1 MANDKN
7 DTSLDDSLDE
17 LLRELNATPE
27 QPASTTATST
37 PSTTTTTTTTTAP
50 TNNALY
56 KLSSFPTE
64 MSCTDAF
71 NELVACYSVGG
82 QMRHIYRYG
91 GISYCKDPWKKLKF
105 CMRMKTSVTTSPE
118 DEAKKVALY
127 YMEKLAQQ
135 KKEGGSSEDIWK
147 VRTVPIKDPFQ
158 GGNNNNGSE

>member
-1 MANDKN
+1 MNNNNK

-17 LLRELNATPE
+17 LLRELNAVPE
-27 QPASTTATST
+27 QPASATATSN
-37 PSTTTTTTTTTAP
+37 PSTTTTTTSP

-64 MSCTDAF
+64 MSCTEAF
-71 NELVACYSVGG
+71 NDLVACYSIGG

-91 GISYCKDPWKKLKF
+91 GISYCHDPWKKLKF
-105 CMRMKTSVTTSPE
+105 CLRMKTSVTTSPE

-147 VRTVPIKDPFQ
+147 VRTVPIKNPFQ
-158 GGNNNNGSE
+158 GGNNEGSE